1 MSMST
6 TININRSFVKRSCDS
21 LAWPVTR
28 TVSEAQEEH
37 SDSAV
42 SELDCTAD
50 TVRHRVSHLRDQA
63 ATLRLTRTRSSCYA
77 ITMMTSS
84 LRASSCEQPMWP
96 LVASGVCAAG
106 ALISL
111 SPLLSSHAE
120 CQAAPLMRLL
130 HSFDSVGRVSAP
142 AAFSAADLE

>member
-6 TININRSFVKRSCDS
+6 IININRAFVKRSGDS

-28 TVSEAQEEH
+28 TEAQEEH
-37 SDSAV
+37 SDNAV

-50 TVRHRVSHLRDQA
+50 TVRLRVLHLRDQS
-63 ATLRLTRTRSSCYA
+63 ATSRLSRTRSSCYA
-77 ITMMTSS
+77 TTMMTSS

-96 LVASGVCAAG
+96 LVASVVCAAG
-106 ALISL
+106 ALIAL

-120 CQAAPLMRLL
+120 CQAAP
-130 HSFDSVGRVSAP
+130 
-142 AAFSAADLE
+142 